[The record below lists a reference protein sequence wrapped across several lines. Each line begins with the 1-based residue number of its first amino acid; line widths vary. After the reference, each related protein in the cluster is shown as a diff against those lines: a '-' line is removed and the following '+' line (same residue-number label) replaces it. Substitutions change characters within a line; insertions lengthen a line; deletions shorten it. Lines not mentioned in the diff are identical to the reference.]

1 MRQPTEKEKIYM
13 KQNLCPKC
21 RIVSKSCDVSND
33 QISFRC
39 DECGFLWSEYTNGTV
54 IVWA

>member
-13 KQNLCPKC
+13 QQNLCPKC
-21 RIVSKSCDVSND
+21 RIVAKSCDMSND